1 MAVTKTIYWM
11 RKQTVE
17 WRRKQNKTADRIFF
31 LAVIMAACT
40 IGFFFR
46 VGHLGYTNFGL
57 PRIDIIDLMLL
68 VVFATAGALT
78 IPEAFYYKK
87 CKNEYQTAKKAL
99 VDRLIEAPC
108 TCTAYC
114 TCAQDFIED
123 TYKEYKINLYYY

>member
-17 WRRKQNKTADRIFF
+17 WRRRQNKAADRIFV
-31 LAVIMAACT
+31 LSVIMAACVV
-40 IGFFFR
+40 GFFFR
-46 VGHLGYTNFGL
+46 VGHLGYTSLGL
-57 PRIDIIDLMLL
+57 PRVDALDLAILSIFF
-68 VVFATAGALT
+68 VAGLCT

-99 VDRLIEAPC
+99 VDRLVTAPC
-108 TCTAYC
+108 TCGTYC

-123 TYKEYKINLYYY
+123 TYKRYRINLSYY